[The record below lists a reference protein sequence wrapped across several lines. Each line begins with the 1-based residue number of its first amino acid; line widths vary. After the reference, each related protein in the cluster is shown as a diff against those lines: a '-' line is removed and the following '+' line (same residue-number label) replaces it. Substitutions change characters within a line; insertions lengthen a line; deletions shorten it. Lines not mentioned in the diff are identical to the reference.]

1 MNEGQRGHQARAVNA
16 GVYQRVPDIMAPQA
30 NPDSCASIGHAL
42 EGHSKQWHMKGPL
55 WSTGEVQLVSVQQ
68 NAPLTDGAHRRTV
81 LNHHES
87 GHWQPPIALYPEQ
100 LFLRRVI
107 DNKIGQPKQSIHRH
121 CNEHALRIA
130 TRMLRSATPEDLAS
144 TIVNLSV
151 ALVRALKA
159 VLAAFGR
166 LRRAGMILLFFP
178 QTQGDEISNVN
189 IAGGVWQE

>member
-1 MNEGQRGHQARAVNA
+1 
-16 GVYQRVPDIMAPQA
+16 
-30 NPDSCASIGHAL
+30 
-42 EGHSKQWHMKGPL
+42 
-55 WSTGEVQLVSVQQ
+55 
-68 NAPLTDGAHRRTV
+68 
-81 LNHHES
+81 
-87 GHWQPPIALYPEQ
+87 
-100 LFLRRVI
+100 
-107 DNKIGQPKQSIHRH
+107 
-121 CNEHALRIA
+121 
-130 TRMLRSATPEDLAS
+130 MLRSATPEDLAS